1 MWKANTSALVVD
13 ALKLDREKGQLI
25 RRTLRERVQEL
36 CKQLA
41 PFTKSKY
48 EEFEDQMF
56 DIIIEALD
64 LDQLFSKQV
73 ADIHWDFGAADP
85 GGFNEADME
94 LQQGEKRTIDGQK
107 VQLVVAPGLFKL
119 GRSTGEGYE
128 IQSILLRK
136 TVSCELITTNN
147 PGESH
152 RAPLPPRDPSKPAAL
167 SRGFLTTA
175 KEPNTERP

>member
-73 ADIHWDFGAADP
+73 ADILWDFGAADP
-85 GGFNEADME
+85 GGFNEADM
-94 LQQGEKRTIDGQK
+94 
-107 VQLVVAPGLFKL
+107 
-119 GRSTGEGYE
+119 
-128 IQSILLRK
+128 
-136 TVSCELITTNN
+136 
-147 PGESH
+147 
-152 RAPLPPRDPSKPAAL
+152 
-167 SRGFLTTA
+167 
-175 KEPNTERP
+175 